1 MRSGLVGNFITQ
13 LGQEPDVPAVVN
25 ALMRDDQA
33 AQLVAL
39 KFGLLVCALLA
50 MAALAPTRRLP
61 SEPATSR
68 PAVGDGDGA

>member
-13 LGQEPDVPAVVN
+13 LGQDPDVPAVVN

-33 AQLVAL
+33 AQMVAL

-61 SEPATSR
+61 SEPATSS